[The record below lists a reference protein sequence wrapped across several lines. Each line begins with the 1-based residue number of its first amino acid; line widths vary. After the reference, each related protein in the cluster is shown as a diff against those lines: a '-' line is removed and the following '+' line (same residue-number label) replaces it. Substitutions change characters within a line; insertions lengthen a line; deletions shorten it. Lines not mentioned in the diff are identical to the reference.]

1 MEKDR
6 RIMELQQEIVK
17 LREDLAVSN
26 IDTNK
31 ASVMALTRVSFM
43 NTKLDLGEASPKPM
57 C

>member
-1 MEKDR
+1 
-6 RIMELQQEIVK
+6 MELQQEIVK

-31 ASVMALTRVSFM
+31 ASVMALTRVSFT

-57 C
+57 F